1 MAGRKIS
8 ITEMDGFRIGNAQD
22 YDGMTGVTVVL
33 LDAEN
38 KTGIDISGGGPA
50 TREAGLCFSDTA
62 DHSLHAIVLAGGS
75 AFGLDASSGVV
86 QYLKEHNIGYPIVK
100 YRVPLVCQSGIFD
113 LGIGADGVYPDAKM
127 GYEACVDAE
136 RNHPASGIIGAGT
149 GATVG
154 KLYGIRRGTKTGIGY
169 AAMQIGKLQIG
180 AIAVVNSWGD
190 VRDPA
195 TGKIIAGLMDEDRKE
210 YIDMVEEMVKK
221 AEGDDWDPGL
231 IEKAKEDPG
240 RGNTTLGIILTNAD
254 FSKNDMIRVAKMARA
269 AFGRCIAP
277 VGTPADGDT
286 IYAVSLKP
294 GISADISYVGTF
306 AAKVFTDAILDA
318 VKSADMDDQ
327 TFLDKINI

>member
-1 MAGRKIS
+1 MAGKKIS

-33 LDAEN
+33 LDAAN

-50 TREAGLCFSDTA
+50 TREAGLGFADTA

-113 LGIGADGVYPDAKM
+113 LGIGADGVYPDSKM

-136 RNHPASGIIGAGT
+136 GNHAVSGIIGAGT

-154 KLYGIRRGTKTGIGY
+154 KLYGIRRGVKTGIGY

-180 AIAVVNSWGD
+180 AIAVVNAWGD

-210 YIDMVEEMVKK
+210 YIDMVEEMIKK
-221 AEGDDWDPGL
+221 AEGDDWDPG
-231 IEKAKEDPG
+231 IQENTKEDPG

-294 GISADISYVGTF
+294 GIKADISYVGTF
-306 AAKVFTDAILDA
+306 AAKVFADAILDA
-318 VKSADMDDQ
+318 VKSADMDDE

>member
-1 MAGRKIS
+1 MTGKKILL
-8 ITEMDGFRIGNAQD
+8 TDMDGFRIGNAQD

-50 TREAGLCFSDTA
+50 TREAALCFPETA

-75 AFGLDASSGVV
+75 AFGLDASAGVV

-113 LGIGADGVYPDAKM
+113 LGIGTDGIYPDAKM

-136 RNHPASGIIGAGT
+136 DNHPVSGIIGAGT

-154 KLYGIRRGTKTGIGY
+154 KLYGIRRGVKTGIGY
-169 AAMQIGKLQIG
+169 AAMQIGKLKIG
-180 AIAVVNSWGD
+180 AIAVVNAWGD
-190 VRDPA
+190 VRDPD
-195 TGKIIAGLMDEDRKE
+195 TGKIVAGLMDEDRKQ
-210 YIDMVEEMVKK
+210 YIDMVEEMIKK

-231 IEKAKEDPG
+231 TEKTKEDPG
-240 RGNTTLGIILTNAD
+240 RGNTTLGVILTNAD
-254 FSKNDMIRVAKMARA
+254 FSKNDMNRVARMARA

-294 GISADISYVGTF
+294 GITADISYVGTF
-306 AAKVFTDAILDA
+306 AAKVFADAILDA

-327 TFLDKINI
+327 TFLSKINI